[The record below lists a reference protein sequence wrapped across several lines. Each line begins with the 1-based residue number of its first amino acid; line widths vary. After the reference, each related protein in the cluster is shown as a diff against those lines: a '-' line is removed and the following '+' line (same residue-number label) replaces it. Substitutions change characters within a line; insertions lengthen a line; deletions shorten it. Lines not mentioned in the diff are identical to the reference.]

1 MGVKDLSRFCAVV
14 RSEATII
21 GLALLAFPDFPPLF
35 LLPPLFELLSSLS
48 PPPSSLDED
57 SDEELSVDVDSAFV
71 SDELLLC
78 DELDDVDADGVED
91 AAALEAA
98 AVAELATLA
107 VAEDAAELTTLPTTF
122 DVTWFCVT

>member
-21 GLALLAFPDFPPLF
+21 GLALLAFPDFPPL
-35 LLPPLFELLSSLS
+35 LLPPPPLELLSSLS

-78 DELDDVDADGVED
+78 DELDDVDADGVDD
-91 AAALEAA
+91 AAALDAA

-107 VAEDAAELTTLPTTF
+107 VAEDAAELTTLPTTL